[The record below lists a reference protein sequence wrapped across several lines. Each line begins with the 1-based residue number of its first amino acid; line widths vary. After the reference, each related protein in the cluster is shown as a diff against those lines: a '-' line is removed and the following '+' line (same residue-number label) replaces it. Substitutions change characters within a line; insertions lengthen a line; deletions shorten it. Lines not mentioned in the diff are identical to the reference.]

1 MKEPSKRIKEA
12 SKKIEKGKLY
22 SISEAFCAIKELP
35 LAKFDESVDL
45 SITLNVDPKKTDQM
59 VRGTVV
65 LPHGTGKKKRV
76 LVFAKGEA
84 EAQAK
89 QAGADFVGANDL
101 IDKVSKGFM
110 DFDCVVATPDMMKDV
125 SRLGKILGPRGLMP
139 SPKTETVTNNVA
151 KIVKELKAGKV
162 EFRANKQGQIHISI
176 GKASF
181 SKEAIAD
188 NFNVL
193 FEALNQT
200 KSSTVKGS
208 FIRSMY
214 ISTTMGPGVKLK
226 V

>member
-1 MKEPSKRIKEA
+1 MKEA
-12 SKKIEKGKLY
+12 SKRIEKGKLY
-22 SISEAFCAIKELP
+22 AISEAFSLIKQLP

-76 LVFAKGEA
+76 IVFAKGEA

-89 QAGADFVGANDL
+89 QAGADLVGANDL
-101 IDKVSKGFM
+101 IDKVAKGFM
-110 DFDCVVATPDMMKDV
+110 DFDCVVATPDMMKEV

-151 KIVKELKAGKV
+151 KVIKELKAGKV

-181 SKEAIAD
+181 LPQSIQE
-188 NFNVL
+188 NFNVF

-200 KSSTVKGS
+200 KSSTVKGT
-208 FIRSMY
+208 FIKSMY
-214 ISTTMGPGVKLK
+214 ISTTMGPGFKLK